1 MTIESKAPLPD
12 MTVLAPVRDA
22 VDAEH
27 EGRGAVARGAE
38 VLRRGVVTGL
48 LRPGARLPEE
58 RLAAVLG
65 ISRNS
70 LRAAFD
76 EIEQEHLVERERH
89 RGIRVCLPDEATVH
103 QLYRARL
110 ALEGAALR
118 WPEAGTRHRAVEQMS
133 AAVET
138 GRWARNAGQ
147 VAAMAEA
154 NDAFHRAV
162 VSLSG
167 SHRQLELMKRVQSEL
182 RLLFHTLDDTPA
194 FHQPWVERNAAL
206 VDLVAKERDAEATDR
221 IGAYLRD
228 SRGMIL
234 ELWGRSSCSRPLPA
248 SGRPS
253 GSCS

>member
-147 VAAMAEA
+147 VAAMAENLA
-154 NDAFHRAV
+154 EHVKQLTGRPVRVEGKEQGDWVLIDTDDVIVHIFRPEV
-162 VSLSG
+162 
-167 SHRQLELMKRVQSEL
+167 RDFYQLEKMWMPADALAEL
-182 RLLFHTLDDTPA
+182 R
-194 FHQPWVERNAAL
+194 QSAA
-206 VDLVAKERDAEATDR
+206 T
-221 IGAYLRD
+221 GA
-228 SRGMIL
+228 
-234 ELWGRSSCSRPLPA
+234 
-248 SGRPS
+248 PS
-253 GSCS
+253 GPTPSH

>member
-1 MTIESKAPLPD
+1 MPD
-12 MTVLAPVRDA
+12 MTVLAPLRDA

-27 EGRGAVARGAE
+27 RAWGTVARGAE

-48 LRPGARLPEE
+48 LRPGARLPEA
-58 RLAAVLG
+58 RLAAELG

-89 RGIRVCLPDEATVH
+89 RGVRVCLPDETTVH
-103 QLYRARL
+103 HLYRARL

-118 WPEAGTRHRAVEQMS
+118 WPEAGTRRRAVEQMS

-138 GRWARNAGQ
+138 GRWARDAGQ
-147 VAAMAEA
+147 VAAMAEG

-162 VSLSG
+162 VSLSD
-167 SHRQLELMKRVQSEL
+167 SHRQLELMKQVQSEL

-194 FHQPWVERNAAL
+194 FHQPWVERNAVL
-206 VDLVAKERDAEATDR
+206 VELVAQERDAEAADR
-221 IGAYLRD
+221 IGEYLRD
-228 SRGMIL
+228 SRRTIL
-234 ELWGRSSCSRPLPA
+234 ELWGRDSSR
-248 SGRPS
+248 G
-253 GSCS
+253 

>member
-1 MTIESKAPLPD
+1 MPD
-12 MTVLAPVRDA
+12 MTVLAPLRDA

-27 EGRGAVARGAE
+27 RAWGTVARGAE

-48 LRPGARLPEE
+48 LRPGARLPEA
-58 RLAAVLG
+58 RLAAELG

-89 RGIRVCLPDEATVH
+89 RGVRVCLPDETTVH
-103 QLYRARL
+103 HLYRARL

-118 WPEAGTRHRAVEQMS
+118 WPEAGTRRRAVEQMS

-138 GRWARNAGQ
+138 GRWARDAGQ
-147 VAAMAEA
+147 VAAMAEG

-162 VSLSG
+162 VSLSD
-167 SHRQLELMKRVQSEL
+167 SHRQLELMKQVQSEL
-182 RLLFHTLDDTPA
+182 RLLVHTLDDTPA

-206 VDLVAKERDAEATDR
+206 VELVAQERDAEAADR
-221 IGAYLRD
+221 IGEYLRD
-228 SRGMIL
+228 SRRTIL
-234 ELWGRSSCSRPLPA
+234 ELWGRDSSR
-248 SGRPS
+248 G
-253 GSCS
+253 

>member
-1 MTIESKAPLPD
+1 MPD
-12 MTVLAPVRDA
+12 MTVLAPLRDA
-22 VDAEH
+22 VGAEH
-27 EGRGAVARGAE
+27 RAWGTVARGAE

-58 RLAAVLG
+58 RLAAELG

-89 RGIRVCLPDEATVH
+89 RGVRVCLPDETTVH

-118 WPEAGTRHRAVEQMS
+118 WPEAGTRRRAVEQMS

-138 GRWARNAGQ
+138 GRWARDAGQ
-147 VAAMAEA
+147 VAAMAEG

-162 VSLSG
+162 VSLSD
-167 SHRQLELMKRVQSEL
+167 SHRQLELMKQVQSEL

-194 FHQPWVERNAAL
+194 FHQPWVERNAVL
-206 VDLVAKERDAEATDR
+206 VELVAQERDAEAADR
-221 IGAYLRD
+221 IGEYLRD
-228 SRGMIL
+228 SQRTIL
-234 ELWGRSSCSRPLPA
+234 ELWGRRSSR
-248 SGRPS
+248 G
-253 GSCS
+253 

>member
-1 MTIESKAPLPD
+1 MTVEPEAPLPD
-12 MTVLAPVRDA
+12 IELLAPLRHA
-22 VDAEH
+22 VESEH
-27 EGRGAVARGAE
+27 GAWGTVARGAE

-58 RLAAVLG
+58 RLAAELG

-89 RGIRVCLPDEATVH
+89 RGIRVCLPDESTVH
-103 QLYRARL
+103 QLYRSRL

-118 WPEAGTRHRAVEQMS
+118 WPEHGARRRAVEQMRR
-133 AAVET
+133 AVET
-138 GRWARNAGQ
+138 GRWARDAEQ

-162 VSLSG
+162 VSLSD
-167 SHRQLELMKRVQSEL
+167 SQRQLELMKRVQSEL

-206 VDLVAKERDAEATDR
+206 VDLVAQERDVEAADR
-221 IGAYLRD
+221 IGTYLRD
-228 SRGMIL
+228 SRRTIL
-234 ELWGRSSCSRPLPA
+234 QLWARSAGRS
-248 SGRPS
+248 
-253 GSCS
+253 

>member
-1 MTIESKAPLPD
+1 MPD
-12 MTVLAPVRDA
+12 MTVLAPLRDA

-27 EGRGAVARGAE
+27 RGWGTVARGAE
-38 VLRRGVVTGL
+38 ILRRGVVAGL

-58 RLAAVLG
+58 RLAAELG

-76 EIEQEHLVERERH
+76 EVEQEHLVERERH
-89 RGIRVCLPDEATVH
+89 RGIRVCLPDESTVH
-103 QLYRARL
+103 QLYRSRL

-118 WPEAGTRHRAVEQMS
+118 WPEPGARGQAVEQMRQ
-133 AAVET
+133 AVET
-138 GRWARNAGQ
+138 GRWARDAEQ

-162 VSLSG
+162 VSLSD
-167 SHRQLELMKRVQSEL
+167 SHRQLELMKRVQAEL

-194 FHQPWVERNAAL
+194 FHQPWVERNGAL
-206 VDLVAKERDAEATDR
+206 VELVAQERDEEAADR

-228 SRGMIL
+228 SRRTIL
-234 ELWGRSSCSRPLPA
+234 ELWGRSSSR
-248 SGRPS
+248 G
-253 GSCS
+253 

>member
-1 MTIESKAPLPD
+1 MPD
-12 MTVLAPVRDA
+12 MTVLAPLRDA

-27 EGRGAVARGAE
+27 RAWGTVARGAE

-48 LRPGARLPEE
+48 LRPGARLSEA
-58 RLAAVLG
+58 RLAAELG

-89 RGIRVCLPDEATVH
+89 RGVRVCLPDETTVH
-103 QLYRARL
+103 HLYRARL

-118 WPEAGTRHRAVEQMS
+118 WPEAGTRRRAVEQMS

-138 GRWARNAGQ
+138 GRWARDAGQ
-147 VAAMAEA
+147 VAAMAEG

-162 VSLSG
+162 VSLSD
-167 SHRQLELMKRVQSEL
+167 SHRQLELMKQVQSEL

-194 FHQPWVERNAAL
+194 FHQPWVERNAVL
-206 VDLVAKERDAEATDR
+206 VELVAQERDAEAADR
-221 IGAYLRD
+221 IGEYLRD
-228 SRGMIL
+228 SRRTIL
-234 ELWGRSSCSRPLPA
+234 ELWGRDSSR
-248 SGRPS
+248 G
-253 GSCS
+253 

>member
-1 MTIESKAPLPD
+1 MTIDAGGPMPD
-12 MTVLAPVRDA
+12 MTVLAPLRDA

-27 EGRGAVARGAE
+27 RAWGTVARGAE

-58 RLAAVLG
+58 RLAAELG

-89 RGIRVCLPDEATVH
+89 RGVRVCLPDETTVH

-118 WPEAGTRHRAVEQMS
+118 WPEAGTRRRVVEQMS

-138 GRWARNAGQ
+138 GRWARDAGQ
-147 VAAMAEA
+147 VAAMAEG

-162 VSLSG
+162 VSLSD
-167 SHRQLELMKRVQSEL
+167 SHRQLELMKQVQSEL

-194 FHQPWVERNAAL
+194 FHQPWVERNAVL
-206 VDLVAKERDAEATDR
+206 VDLVAQERDAEAADR
-221 IGAYLRD
+221 IGEYLRD
-228 SRGMIL
+228 SRRTIL
-234 ELWGRSSCSRPLPA
+234 ELWGRGSSR
-248 SGRPS
+248 G
-253 GSCS
+253 